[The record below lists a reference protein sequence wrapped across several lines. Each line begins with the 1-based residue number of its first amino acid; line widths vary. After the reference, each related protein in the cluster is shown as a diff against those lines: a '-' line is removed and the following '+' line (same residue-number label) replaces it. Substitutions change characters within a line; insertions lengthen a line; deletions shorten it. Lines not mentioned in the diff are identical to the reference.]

1 MTCQKPAQ
9 LEECVK
15 SLSQEGLPFILI
27 GNGSNLVVSD
37 DGVDCVVIRYVSDTP
52 LIQIKRQDIV
62 VSGSTSL
69 DALALYAAENGLKG
83 LNCTT
88 GIPGTVGGAIAGNA
102 GAFGKQIG
110 DCLKSASLIS
120 KTGVKKEAAP
130 DDLGFSYRH
139 SILKKTKD
147 IVLEACLSL
156 CAGDKDA
163 LLKERQEILDLR
175 REKHPDINTHPCA
188 GSFFRNIEPTS
199 KADKRQA
206 CLPDRQAA
214 GWFLDQAGAKQMR
227 CGGAAVFEKHANI
240 IINAGSATS
249 QDVLTLSKKMAQA
262 VKAKF
267 NLDLVREVQ
276 LVGKF

>member
-1 MTCQKPAQ
+1 MTCQKPVQ

-15 SLSQEGLPFILI
+15 SLSQEGFPFILI

-120 KTGVKKEAAP
+120 KNGVKKEASP
-130 DDLGFSYRH
+130 DEFGFSYRH

-156 CAGDKDA
+156 YAGDKDA

-206 CLPDRQAA
+206 A

-227 CGGAAVFEKHANI
+227 CGGAVVFEKHANI
-240 IINAGSATS
+240 IINTGTATS
-249 QDVLTLSKKMAQA
+249 QDVLTLSKEMAQA

-267 NLDLVREVQ
+267 NLDLIREVQ
-276 LVGKF
+276 FVGKFDAVS